1 MKSLV
6 FCILFTTLFSPF
18 CVQAKESCD
27 NALDSIPKF
36 DSSKEMLK
44 EIHHFKLKFGHCL
57 DGAIAA
63 GVSSI
68 IVESLDKSW
77 SQIVRLSTLR
87 KKDSSFQKFIL
98 SNIQPNVTG
107 QEAEVKSIIG
117 KAKKSCPKE
126 MKSFCRKLVKFCELS
141 LKSE

>member
-1 MKSLV
+1 MKSLIL
-6 FCILFTTLFSPF
+6 CILFTTLFLPF
-18 CVQAKESCD
+18 WVQAKENCD
-27 NALDSIPKF
+27 KALDSIPIF
-36 DSSKEMLK
+36 DSSKEMFN
-44 EIHHFKLKFGHCL
+44 EIHQFKLKFGHCM
-57 DGAIAA
+57 DGGIAT

-68 IVESLDKSW
+68 IVESLDKNW
-77 SQIVRLSTLR
+77 SQIDRLSTLT

-98 SNIQPNVTG
+98 SNIQPNVTA

-126 MKSFCRKLVKFCELS
+126 MKTFCRKLVKSGELS